1 MDNKGFFTATFNIDI
16 AKKYGTDAAIM
27 LSNIHY
33 WCKKNKANRKNFHN
47 GAYWS
52 YSTREAFS
60 ELFPYLTVRQID
72 TILTNLKKDGLIKVD
87 NFNPKKYD
95 KTLWYTVDETLYN
108 AYLTT
113 ISPNGNMDVTDSS
126 HGSNENVA
134 PIPNTKQIVNTDN
147 ISCATSYTFELFWE
161 DYGVKKNK
169 HEAQRKFNKL
179 SPKEKNHIQTI
190 MPQYKKDTPEVNFRK
205 HPTTFLN
212 QKTWLDYDETEVK
225 TTSSTTTKS
234 ETKEQRYN
242 TLLERIKQKPFDENR
257 FTIDERRFMILYQ
270 SETDRFPP
278 DDRKM
283 ISEMTSLTRE
293 EQNIKD
299 AQRWTI

>member
-1 MDNKGFFTATFNIDI
+1 MENRGFFTATFNIDI

-27 LSNIHY
+27 LQNILY

-47 GAYWS
+47 GTYWS

-72 TILTNLKKDGLIKVD
+72 TILMKLRKDGLVKVD

-113 ISPNGNMDVTDSS
+113 ISPNGDMDVTDLSLRCD
-126 HGSNENVA
+126 ENVA

-147 ISCATSYTFELFWE
+147 ISSATSYTFELFWE

-169 HEAQRKFNKL
+169 HEAQKKFNKL
-179 SPKEKNHIQTI
+179 SPKDKNHIQAI
-190 MPQYKKDTPEVNFRK
+190 MPQYKLDTPEIKFRK
-205 HPTTFLN
+205 HPSTFLN
-212 QKTWLDYDETEVK
+212 QKTWLDYDITEPK
-225 TTSSTTTKS
+225 TTTAMPTNPTES
-234 ETKEQRYN
+234 RYWN
-242 TLLERIKQKPFDENR
+242 LMEIIKQRPHDNGR
-257 FTIDERRFMILYQ
+257 FTYDERKFIISCQQ
-270 SETDRFPP
+270 SFDRNPP
-278 DDRKM
+278 EERKLL
-283 ISEMTSLTRE
+283 SDTCSLTRAE
-293 EQNIKD
+293 INEREARENG
-299 AQRWTI
+299 